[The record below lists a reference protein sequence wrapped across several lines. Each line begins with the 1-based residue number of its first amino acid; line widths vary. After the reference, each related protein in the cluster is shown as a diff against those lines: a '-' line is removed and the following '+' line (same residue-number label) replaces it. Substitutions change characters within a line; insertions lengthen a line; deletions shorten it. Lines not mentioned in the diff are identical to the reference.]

1 MLSSLWGLLPLVLI
15 ALSTLYAAAV
25 WRHRAAQRLKQ
36 KFEDRYDLRD
46 LREPSRTGWYD
57 AVSGGPGEEP
67 DGEAAN
73 EELSEE
79 LDEES
84 GPYCISCGVGY
95 PAGTPACRECG
106 RTF

>member
-1 MLSSLWGLLPLVLI
+1 MLSSFWGLLPLVLI
-15 ALSTLYAAAV
+15 ALSALYAAAV
-25 WRHRAAQRLKQ
+25 WRRRAAQRLKQ

-57 AVSGGPGEEP
+57 SVSGGPGEEP
-67 DGEAAN
+67 GGDTAN
-73 EELSEE
+73 EG

-84 GPYCISCGVGY
+84 GPYCVSCGVGY

>member
-1 MLSSLWGLLPLVLI
+1 MLSSFWGLLPLVLI

-25 WRHRAAQRLKQ
+25 WRRRAAQRLKQ
-36 KFEDRYDLRD
+36 KFEDRYDLRY

-57 AVSGGPGEEP
+57 SVSGGPGEEP
-67 DGEAAN
+67 DTAN
-73 EELSEE
+73 EE

-84 GPYCISCGVGY
+84 GPYCVSCGVGY

>member
-1 MLSSLWGLLPLVLI
+1 MLSSFWGLLPLALI
-15 ALSTLYAAAV
+15 GLAALYAAAV
-25 WRHRAAQRLKQ
+25 WRRRVTQR
-36 KFEDRYDLRD
+36 FDNRYDLRD

-67 DGEAAN
+67 DANAVN
-73 EELSEE
+73 EELE
-79 LDEES
+79 EES
-84 GPYCISCGVGY
+84 GPYCVSCGVGY